1 MSENKEIEIRYSFIA
16 NKDFAKEFFEKAIVT
31 EVAYLTPFKGCDS
44 TTCCR
49 FRRRNGKS
57 TMTCKTSD
65 GKNVKFTTLTQEVNT
80 LIKDGKDAVS
90 PVVTMSST
98 ASELSITVVDVE
110 GTKTE
115 TVEKG
120 MTLFYQD
127 LEPTVTDTTVW
138 IK

>member
-1 MSENKEIEIRYSFIA
+1 MAQLNLGQVVPNIEI
-16 NKDFAKEFFEKAIVT
+16 T
-31 EVAYLTPFKGCDS
+31 E
-44 TTCCR
+44 
-49 FRRRNGKS
+49 
-57 TMTCKTSD
+57 TSD
-65 GKNVKFTTLTQEVNT
+65 GKNIKFTTLTQEVNT

-110 GTKTE
+110 GTKTK

-127 LEPTVTDTTVW
+127 AEPTPTDTVVW
-138 IK
+138 IN

>member
-1 MSENKEIEIRYSFIA
+1 MAQLNLGQVVPNIEI
-16 NKDFAKEFFEKAIVT
+16 T
-31 EVAYLTPFKGCDS
+31 E
-44 TTCCR
+44 
-49 FRRRNGKS
+49 
-57 TMTCKTSD
+57 TSD
-65 GKNVKFTTLTQEVNT
+65 GKNIKFTTLTQEVNT

-90 PVVTMSST
+90 PIVTMSST

-127 LEPTVTDTTVW
+127 TEPTPTDTVVW
-138 IK
+138 IN

>member
-1 MSENKEIEIRYSFIA
+1 MAQINLGQVVPDIEI
-16 NKDFAKEFFEKAIVT
+16 T
-31 EVAYLTPFKGCDS
+31 E
-44 TTCCR
+44 
-49 FRRRNGKS
+49 
-57 TMTCKTSD
+57 TSD

>member
-1 MSENKEIEIRYSFIA
+1 MAQINLGQVVPNIEI
-16 NKDFAKEFFEKAIVT
+16 T
-31 EVAYLTPFKGCDS
+31 E
-44 TTCCR
+44 
-49 FRRRNGKS
+49 
-57 TMTCKTSD
+57 TSE

-110 GTKTE
+110 GTKTK

-127 LEPTVTDTTVW
+127 AEPTPTDTVVW
-138 IK
+138 IS

>member
-1 MSENKEIEIRYSFIA
+1 MAQINLGQVVPNIEI
-16 NKDFAKEFFEKAIVT
+16 T
-31 EVAYLTPFKGCDS
+31 E
-44 TTCCR
+44 
-49 FRRRNGKS
+49 
-57 TMTCKTSD
+57 TSE

-110 GTKTE
+110 GTKTK

-127 LEPTVTDTTVW
+127 AEPTPTNTVVW
-138 IK
+138 IN

>member
-1 MSENKEIEIRYSFIA
+1 MAQLNLGQVVPNIEI
-16 NKDFAKEFFEKAIVT
+16 T
-31 EVAYLTPFKGCDS
+31 E
-44 TTCCR
+44 
-49 FRRRNGKS
+49 
-57 TMTCKTSD
+57 TSE

-98 ASELSITVVDVE
+98 ASELSITVVDAE
-110 GTKTE
+110 GTKTK

-127 LEPTVTDTTVW
+127 LEPTPTDTVVW
-138 IK
+138 IS

>member
-1 MSENKEIEIRYSFIA
+1 MAQINLGQVVPNIEI
-16 NKDFAKEFFEKAIVT
+16 T
-31 EVAYLTPFKGCDS
+31 E
-44 TTCCR
+44 
-49 FRRRNGKS
+49 
-57 TMTCKTSD
+57 TSE

-110 GTKTE
+110 GTKTK

-127 LEPTVTDTTVW
+127 AEPTPTDTVVW
-138 IK
+138 IN

>member
-1 MSENKEIEIRYSFIA
+1 MAQLNLGQVVPDIEI
-16 NKDFAKEFFEKAIVT
+16 T
-31 EVAYLTPFKGCDS
+31 E
-44 TTCCR
+44 
-49 FRRRNGKS
+49 
-57 TMTCKTSD
+57 TSD

-110 GTKTE
+110 GTKTK

-120 MTLFYQD
+120 MTLCYQD
-127 LEPTVTDTTVW
+127 TEPTPTDTVVW
-138 IK
+138 IS

>member
-1 MSENKEIEIRYSFIA
+1 MAQLNLGQVVPNIEI
-16 NKDFAKEFFEKAIVT
+16 T
-31 EVAYLTPFKGCDS
+31 E
-44 TTCCR
+44 
-49 FRRRNGKS
+49 
-57 TMTCKTSD
+57 TSE

-90 PVVTMSST
+90 PVITMSST

-110 GTKTE
+110 GTKTK

>member
-1 MSENKEIEIRYSFIA
+1 MAQITLGQVVPDIEI
-16 NKDFAKEFFEKAIVT
+16 T
-31 EVAYLTPFKGCDS
+31 E
-44 TTCCR
+44 
-49 FRRRNGKS
+49 
-57 TMTCKTSD
+57 TSD

-80 LIKDGKDAVS
+80 LIKDGKDAIS

-110 GTKTE
+110 GTKTK

-127 LEPTVTDTTVW
+127 TEPTPTDTVVW
-138 IK
+138 IN

>member
-1 MSENKEIEIRYSFIA
+1 MAQINLGQVVPDIEI
-16 NKDFAKEFFEKAIVT
+16 T
-31 EVAYLTPFKGCDS
+31 E
-44 TTCCR
+44 
-49 FRRRNGKS
+49 
-57 TMTCKTSD
+57 TSE

-110 GTKTE
+110 GTKTK

-120 MTLFYQD
+120 MTLFYQET
-127 LEPTVTDTTVW
+127 EPTPNDTVVW
-138 IK
+138 IN

>member
-1 MSENKEIEIRYSFIA
+1 MAQLNLGQVVPDIEI
-16 NKDFAKEFFEKAIVT
+16 T
-31 EVAYLTPFKGCDS
+31 E
-44 TTCCR
+44 
-49 FRRRNGKS
+49 
-57 TMTCKTSD
+57 TSD
-65 GKNVKFTTLTQEVNT
+65 GKNIKFTTLTQEVNT

-90 PVVTMSST
+90 PVITMSST

>member
-1 MSENKEIEIRYSFIA
+1 MAQLNLGQVVPNIEI
-16 NKDFAKEFFEKAIVT
+16 T
-31 EVAYLTPFKGCDS
+31 E
-44 TTCCR
+44 
-49 FRRRNGKS
+49 
-57 TMTCKTSD
+57 TSD

-110 GTKTE
+110 GTKTK

-127 LEPTVTDTTVW
+127 TEPTPTVTVVW
-138 IK
+138 IN

>member
-1 MSENKEIEIRYSFIA
+1 MAQINLGQVVPDIEI
-16 NKDFAKEFFEKAIVT
+16 T
-31 EVAYLTPFKGCDS
+31 E
-44 TTCCR
+44 
-49 FRRRNGKS
+49 
-57 TMTCKTSD
+57 TSD
-65 GKNVKFTTLTQEVNT
+65 GKNIKFTTLTQEVNT

>member
-1 MSENKEIEIRYSFIA
+1 MAQINLGQVVPDIEI
-16 NKDFAKEFFEKAIVT
+16 T
-31 EVAYLTPFKGCDS
+31 E
-44 TTCCR
+44 
-49 FRRRNGKS
+49 
-57 TMTCKTSD
+57 TSE

-90 PVVTMSST
+90 PVITMSST

-127 LEPTVTDTTVW
+127 LEPTVTDTVVW
-138 IK
+138 IN

>member
-1 MSENKEIEIRYSFIA
+1 MAQLNLGQVVPDIEI
-16 NKDFAKEFFEKAIVT
+16 T
-31 EVAYLTPFKGCDS
+31 E
-44 TTCCR
+44 
-49 FRRRNGKS
+49 
-57 TMTCKTSD
+57 TSD

-110 GTKTE
+110 GTKTK

-120 MTLFYQD
+120 MTLYYQD
-127 LEPTVTDTTVW
+127 TEPTVTDTTVW
-138 IK
+138 VK

>member
-1 MSENKEIEIRYSFIA
+1 MAQINLGQVVPDIEI
-16 NKDFAKEFFEKAIVT
+16 T
-31 EVAYLTPFKGCDS
+31 E
-44 TTCCR
+44 
-49 FRRRNGKS
+49 
-57 TMTCKTSD
+57 TSE

>member
-1 MSENKEIEIRYSFIA
+1 MAQLNLGQVVPNIEI
-16 NKDFAKEFFEKAIVT
+16 T
-31 EVAYLTPFKGCDS
+31 E
-44 TTCCR
+44 
-49 FRRRNGKS
+49 
-57 TMTCKTSD
+57 TSE

-110 GTKTE
+110 GTKTK

-127 LEPTVTDTTVW
+127 AEPTPTDTVVW
-138 IK
+138 IN

>member
-1 MSENKEIEIRYSFIA
+1 MAQLNLGQVVPNIEI
-16 NKDFAKEFFEKAIVT
+16 T
-31 EVAYLTPFKGCDS
+31 E
-44 TTCCR
+44 
-49 FRRRNGKS
+49 
-57 TMTCKTSD
+57 TSE

-127 LEPTVTDTTVW
+127 AEPTVTDTTVW
-138 IK
+138 VK